1 MTSGLRLQQLL
12 PTAAEVDV
20 SEVYGAS
27 FGPAH
32 PDRPHVSV
40 NMVASVDGGT
50 AVEGRTGVLSSPA
63 DKALFLYLRTLPD
76 VVLVGAQTV
85 RAEGYG
91 TVKTGDA
98 VRAERVARGQTPAAA
113 LAVVSRSLD
122 LDWSS
127 RLFTEASERP
137 FVIAPAD
144 APSDL
149 LAGAAEVSTV
159 IRAGTGSVDLAA
171 AFRLLRR
178 EHSVSSV
185 LCEGGPTLNTQL
197 ADGLLDQL
205 CLTVSPALVGGAS
218 KTILGNLALAA
229 PLDLTL
235 ASALVGGS
243 ELFLRY
249 RIGAAK

>member
-12 PTAAEVDV
+12 PTAAEVDAA
-20 SEVYGAS
+20 EVYGGS
-27 FGPAH
+27 FGPAR
-32 PDRPHVSV
+32 PDRPHVTV

-63 DKALFLYLRTLPD
+63 DKALFLYLRTLAD

-91 TVKTGDA
+91 TVKASDE
-98 VRAERVARGQTPAAA
+98 VRADRVARGQTPAAA
-113 LAVVSRSLD
+113 LAVVTRSLD

-127 RLFTEASERP
+127 RLFTEASQRP

-144 APSDL
+144 APADRL
-149 LAGAAEVSTV
+149 EQAQQVATV
-159 IRAGTGSVDLAA
+159 IRAGVGSVDLALA
-171 AFRLLRR
+171 LGMLRQ
-178 EHSVSSV
+178 EHDVSSV
-185 LCEGGPTLNTQL
+185 LCEGGPTLNTQV

-218 KTILGNLALAA
+218 KTILANVALAA
-229 PLDLTL
+229 PLGLTL
-235 ASALVGGS
+235 ASALVAGS

-249 RIGAAK
+249 RID

>member
-12 PTAAEVDV
+12 PTPGDVDA
-20 SEVYGAS
+20 SEVYGGS

-32 PDRPHVSV
+32 PDRPHVTV

-91 TVKTGDA
+91 TVKA
-98 VRAERVARGQTPAAA
+98 SEEVRTQREARGQAPAAA
-113 LAVVSRSLD
+113 LAVVTRSLD

-127 RLFTEASERP
+127 RLFTEATQRP
-137 FVIAPAD
+137 FVLAPAD
-144 APSDL
+144 APPDR
-149 LAGAAEVSTV
+149 LAQAEQVATV
-159 IRAGTGSVDLAA
+159 IRAGAGAVDLGVA
-171 AFRLLRR
+171 LGILRR
-178 EHSVSSV
+178 EHDVSSV

-197 ADGLLDQL
+197 AGGLLDQL

-218 KTILGNLALAA
+218 KTILADVALVAPLGLTLVSALAA
-229 PLDLTL
+229 
-235 ASALVGGS
+235 GS

-249 RIGAAK
+249 RVDA